1 MEKKLV
7 DIVCLISFNREGF
20 LKELDKTSKEFYR
33 ELEILN
39 RARLDGEQGTKR
51 NLLIENFKN
60 NLIGLVDKYITKDI
74 KKI

>member
-20 LKELDKTSKEFYR
+20 MKEIDKASKEFYR

-39 RARLDGEQGTKR
+39 RARLDGEQDTKR

-60 NLIGLVDKYITKDI
+60 NLVDMADKYITKDI